1 MSTTKLSRMIHR
13 ALSLLCAAAL
23 VAGLTLV
30 PASAASFPDVRPGG
44 WYYDTVS
51 RMAEL
56 GAVNG
61 FPDGTFGPEKS
72 ISLTELCKIGIDL
85 FPGPA
90 LEEYFTAQELSESR
104 AYMAEENPGYWGND
118 VILESLLLRDV
129 HGLGFDEARWEQP
142 LTRMELTY
150 VVSNIYLTSDIF
162 PTSGDPD
169 TVDPSV
175 AALIGDYDSAG
186 IRGSDMEP
194 CVLWAYALGIVG
206 GVNANGDFNPQGTV
220 SRAEACTILSRLLY
234 PETRLTPGENTSSQ
248 TPGQSEAIT
257 DPLALLPAGTDVAGN
272 SRIHY
277 AGDVAYD
284 YCRALEQEIGIP
296 IFYLPEFTEKADGLL
311 SYANFN
317 DFPIDATYFQ
327 LVLTELQKM
336 KSAYDL
342 YPDGFLREVES
353 KKGSH
358 STEII
363 LCPYTFPGYTSYG
376 VHVYDYSNDPVKVD
390 QVFYTGVGNPQ
401 YYSHEMGHMVM
412 SSAAIQGGWST
423 VCDHWESM
431 NARAGASD
439 YVSAYA
445 MTSRPEDWAETW
457 AFLWHDTDTVRT
469 LVNGGSNVLREKV
482 QYMTSLLAQSYS
494 TFNASAAPWSALL

>member
-1 MSTTKLSRMIHR
+1 MSKRSFTPLRR

-23 VAGLTLV
+23 VAALTLL
-30 PASAASFPDVRPGG
+30 PASAASFPDVQPED

-56 GAVNG
+56 GAVDG
-61 FPDGTFGPEKS
+61 FPDGTFGPERS
-72 ISLTELCKIGIDL
+72 ISLTELCKIGIEL

-90 LEEYFTAQELSESR
+90 LEEHFTTQELAEGR
-104 AYMAEENPGYWGND
+104 AYMAEVNPGYWGND
-118 VILESLLLRDV
+118 VILEALLLRDV
-129 HGLGFDEARWEQP
+129 HGLGFDRVRWEQP

-150 VVSNIYLTSDIF
+150 VVSNIYLTSDAF

-169 TVDPSV
+169 TADPSV

-186 IRGSDMEP
+186 IRGSDMEA

-234 PETRLTPGENTSSQ
+234 PETRLTPGEHAGGQAPTQSETSS
-248 TPGQSEAIT
+248 
-257 DPLALLPAGTDVAGN
+257 DPLALLPTGTDVAGN

-284 YCRALEQEIGIP
+284 YCRALEQQIGIP

-311 SYANFN
+311 SYESFN
-317 DFPIDATYFQ
+317 DITIDATYFQ

-336 KSAYDL
+336 KSAYDR
-342 YPDGFLREVES
+342 YPDGFLRELES

-376 VHVYDYSNDPVKVD
+376 VHVYDYSDDAVKVD
-390 QVFYTGVGNPQ
+390 QIFYTGVGEAQ

-423 VCDHWESM
+423 VCDRWESM

-439 YVSAYA
+439 YVSSYA
-445 MTSRPEDWAETW
+445 MSSRPYHFADTW
-457 AFLWHDTDTVRT
+457 SFLWHDTDAVRA
-469 LVNGGSNVLREKV
+469 LVNGGGTVLREKI

-494 TFNASAAPWSALL
+494 TFNTSAVPWSDLL